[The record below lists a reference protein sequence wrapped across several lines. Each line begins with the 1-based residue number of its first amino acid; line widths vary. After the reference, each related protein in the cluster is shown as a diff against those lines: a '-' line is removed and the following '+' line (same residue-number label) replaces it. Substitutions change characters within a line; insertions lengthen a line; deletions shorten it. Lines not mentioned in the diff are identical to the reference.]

1 MEIWKPIEEYP
12 KYSVSSMGRVRN
24 DNTGELVTLS
34 SERGNYKKIQVR
46 IGKKTHRISVHRAVA
61 KAFIPNPE
69 NKATVNHKNGVHDD
83 NRVSNLEWA
92 TQRENNI
99 HKYEV
104 LGFRMS
110 QAGRNSIREKRKK
123 KVIRLEDGKVYNSMT
138 EASEDVGTVISNISL
153 AIKGVHHTAGG
164 YHWDYFSVAVP
175 SLPTK
180 IGG

>member
-1 MEIWKPIEEYP
+1 MEEWKTIDGFPD
-12 KYSVSSMGRVRN
+12 YSVSTEGRVRN
-24 DNTGELVTLS
+24 DKTGRMLTLTA
-34 SERGNYKKIQVR
+34 ERGNYRKVVLLKD
-46 IGKKTHRISVHRAVA
+46 GKWHRMSVHRAVCM
-61 KAFIPNPE
+61 AFIPNPE

-110 QAGRNSIREKRKK
+110 PEGRDSIRQKRKK
-123 KVIRLEDGKVYNSMT
+123 KVVRLEDGKVYDSLT
-138 EASEDVGTVISNISL
+138 EAAEDVDTVISNISL
-153 AIKGVHHTAGG
+153 AIKGTNHTARG
-164 YHWDYFSVAVP
+164 YHWSFMTMEP